1 MIEEEKKEDNNGEIK
16 EKRTR
21 NKKTKEERYKT
32 EREELMREIE
42 EKMGLT
48 EEKRGKMLYELEE
61 DEELKE
67 WLREKIEEIKK
78 IYKWNQWAYFKNKEE
93 DRDEIGLLR
102 SMFKS
107 EKYGIVSKREYKE
120 RDNIK
125 KKYTCLY
132 FIKDLNMDEIL
143 KRN

>member
-67 WLREKIEEIKK
+67 WMREKVPEIKK
-78 IYKWNQWAYFKNKEE
+78 MYKCGQWEYFKNKEE
-93 DRDEIGLLR
+93 DRDEIGLMR
-102 SMFKS
+102 SMFKN
-107 EKYGIVSKREYKE
+107 EKYEIISKREYKE
-120 RDNIK
+120 IDNVTK
-125 KKYTCLY
+125 KHTCLY
-132 FIKDLNMDEIL
+132 FIKDFNMKELL
-143 KRN
+143 KIK